1 MKTRALLTGAATML
15 GAEILKELLLRT
27 EVEAILLLMPA
38 EESVRRRDFERL
50 VKYIGPMPPSV
61 RAVAS
66 DLRLPRF
73 GLSMT
78 DWEELATSFE
88 IGFHCAQR
96 EVKDQNLEL
105 SRQANLRPVETWIQL
120 LKRNP
125 ELRLHHLSTAF
136 TGGARR
142 GLFTEFDLDCGQGFH
157 NAWERS
163 LFEAET
169 RLRESKASERVT
181 IYRPSHMLGRADTG
195 RAFQLGGAYPLLAA
209 LAASSVLPGDGRA
222 RIDFVPAD
230 YVAASIVSL
239 AWSGA
244 TGTFHLAC
252 GWETSLPVRQA
263 ATLAAKGRGR
273 SRGARL
279 VPRGLA
285 WPLRL
290 AGVATNGG
298 LASRSLAFATAR
310 DLLHQG
316 PVFDTYLADLA
327 LEPLG
332 ISRPA
337 PENWLESIV
346 RYAETHGWDAP
357 TADEFEKPVAAAAL
371 PDAAAEAALIRKDST
386 FREKRFHQ
394 IGEVNVAYRDI
405 GEGEPVVFLHGLAG
419 ADSWDGVVQRLA
431 TNRRALIVE
440 TFGLSDTVGPASADF
455 GLQAQA
461 ARVRGLLSAL
471 EIASAHIVGNDTGGV
486 IAQLFSVRW
495 PSCVKSLV
503 LSDCHANGAWPPAH
517 LAKMAG
523 WMGLPGGAG
532 ALSVLLRVPALARSK
547 IGFGQMVHDKR
558 LLTTERL
565 TRYRETMAGNRAR
578 RMRLKG
584 FFRSFEPAD
593 LANINQMLEQIET
606 PTMVVWGADNAHS
619 SPSFAKTLY
628 DLIPGSRRL
637 ELIPFAGISC
647 HEERP
652 DIFARL
658 LTEFFDEIA
667 AEDKAQKA
675 QTTTNGHP

>member
-1 MKTRALLTGAATML
+1 MKTRVLLTGAATL
-15 GAEILKELLLRT
+15 PGAEILKELLLRT
-27 EVEAILLLMPA
+27 DVEAILLLMPT
-38 EESVRRRDFERL
+38 EEAIRCRDLERL
-50 VKYIGPMPPSV
+50 AKYLGPLPPSV
-61 RAVAS
+61 KAVAG

-73 GLSMT
+73 GLSIQG
-78 DWEELATSFE
+78 WEELAASFE
-88 IGFHCAQR
+88 MGFHCAQR
-96 EVKDQNLEL
+96 DVKDQNLEL

-120 LKRNP
+120 LRRNP

-136 TGGARR
+136 TGGTRR
-142 GLFTEFDLDCGQGFH
+142 GLFTEFDIDCGQGFH

-163 LFEAET
+163 LFEAER
-169 RLRESKASERVT
+169 RLRESKVSERVT
-181 IYRPSHMLGRADTG
+181 VYRPSHLLGRADTG
-195 RAFQLGGAYPLLAA
+195 EAFQFGGAYPLLAA
-209 LAASSVLPGDGRA
+209 LAASSVLPGDARA

-230 YVAASIVSL
+230 YVAAAMVAL
-239 AWSGA
+239 ACSGA

-252 GWETSLPVRQA
+252 GWETSLPVR
-263 ATLAAKGRGR
+263 LAAALVSKTLGR

-279 VPRGLA
+279 VPRGFA

-290 AGVATNGG
+290 AGASTRGG
-298 LASRSLAFATAR
+298 LSSRSLAFATAR

-316 PVFDTYLADLA
+316 PVFDTYRADLE

-332 ISRPA
+332 LTLPS
-337 PENWLESIV
+337 PENWLETIAQ
-346 RYAETHGWDAP
+346 RAETRGWEAP
-357 TADEFEKPVAAAAL
+357 PIDGFEKPVAAAAL

-386 FREKRFHQ
+386 FRDKRFHHV
-394 IGEVNVAYRDI
+394 GEVNIAYRDI

-419 ADSWDGVVQRLA
+419 ADAWDGVVQRLA

-471 EIASAHIVGNDTGGV
+471 EIPSAHIVGNDTGGV
-486 IAQLFSVRW
+486 IAQLFAVRW

-503 LSDCHANGAWPPAH
+503 LSDCHANGTWPPTH
-517 LAKMAG
+517 LAKMAR
-523 WMGLPGGAG
+523 WMELPGGAG
-532 ALSVLLRVPALARSK
+532 ALSALMRVPALARSS

-558 LLTTERL
+558 LLTNERL
-565 TRYRETMAGNRAR
+565 ARYRENVAGDRER
-578 RMRLKG
+578 RRRLKL
-584 FFRSFEPAD
+584 FFRSFESAEIAD
-593 LANINQMLEQIET
+593 LHQMLEHIET

-619 SPSFAKTLY
+619 SPSYAKTLY

-658 LTEFFDEIA
+658 LTEFFDEIGAEANAPPAQA
-667 AEDKAQKA
+667 AKSV
-675 QTTTNGHP
+675 HP